1 MTEFGRVLTA
11 MVTPFDEQGRVDYE
25 RAKELALALLDSGTD
40 GLVLSGT
47 TGEGPTLTADEKLRL
62 FADVRAAIGN
72 RGTILAGTTN
82 YNTAESIELS
92 REATHQGVDGIL
104 GTVPYYNKPPQEGL
118 YRHFRAIADAIDL
131 PLVLYN
137 VPTRTVT
144 NMLPETTIRLSE
156 IDNIV
161 GVKEASGN
169 FEAVAKIVEDS
180 APGFKVWSGD
190 DSATL
195 PILAVG
201 GYGIVSVAS
210 HLIGRQIQAMVQ
222 YYLDGHHSEAAEIH
236 RRTLPLVQAMFV
248 TTNPIPLKY
257 ALNRVGF
264 AVGSPRLPLVEP
276 DANSAALIDAALER
290 ATIDLPVP
298 VGAGAVLG

>member
-11 MVTPFDEQGRVDYE
+11 MVTPFDELGRVDYE
-25 RAKELALALLDSGTD
+25 RAKQLALALLDSGTD
-40 GLVLSGT
+40 GLVLAGT
-47 TGEGPTLTADEKLRL
+47 TGESPTLSVDEKMRL
-62 FADVRAAIGN
+62 FAEVRSAVGN
-72 RGTILAGTTN
+72 RGAIIAGTAN

-92 REATHQGVDGIL
+92 REAARQGVDGIL

-118 YRHFRAIADAIDL
+118 YQHFRAIARAINL
-131 PLVLYN
+131 PIVLYN
-137 VPTRTVT
+137 VPSRTVT
-144 NMLPETTIRLSE
+144 NMLPETTVRLSE

-169 FEAVAKIVEDS
+169 FEAVAKIIEESGPD
-180 APGFKVWSGD
+180 FKVWSGD

-195 PILAVG
+195 PILALG

-210 HLIGRQIQAMVQ
+210 HLIGRQIQTMIQ
-222 YYLDGHHSEAAEIH
+222 HFLDGRHDEAAEIH

-264 AVGSPRLPLVEP
+264 SVGSPRLPLVEP
-276 DANSAALIDAALER
+276 DARSAEVIDSALSR

-298 VGAGAVLG
+298 VGAAAVLG

>member
-25 RAKELALALLDSGTD
+25 RAKQLALALLDSGTD

-47 TGEGPTLTADEKLRL
+47 TGESPTLTNEEKLRL
-62 FADVRAAIGN
+62 YEEVRSAIGN
-72 RGTILAGTTN
+72 RGQIVAGTCN

-92 REATHQGVDGIL
+92 REAARVGVDGIL

-118 YRHFRAIADAIDL
+118 YQHFRTIAEAVDL
-131 PLVLYN
+131 PMILYN
-137 VPTRTVT
+137 VPSRTVT
-144 NMLPETTIRLSE
+144 NMSAETTIRLSE
-156 IDNIV
+156 IENIV
-161 GVKEASGN
+161 GIKDAGGN
-169 FEAVAKIVEDS
+169 LDVTAKIIEES
-180 APGFKVWSGD
+180 APGFKLWSGD
-190 DSATL
+190 DSSTL

-210 HLIGRQIQAMVQ
+210 HLIGRQIQAMIQ
-222 YYLDGHHSEAAEIH
+222 HFLDGRHTEAAEIH
-236 RRTLPLVQAMFV
+236 RRTLPLVHSLFV

-264 AVGSPRLPLVEP
+264 AVGAPRLPLVEP
-276 DANSAALIDAALER
+276 DAKTAEVIDAALGR
-290 ATIDLPVP
+290 ATIDLPVM
-298 VGAGAVLG
+298 AGAVGVLG

>member
-276 DANSAALIDAALER
+276 DAKSAALIDAALER